1 MHILIW
7 TVRLFWSILYSILD
21 VLVKTQQ
28 WEFLYVKQTLI
39 EIASEIFIS
48 QYDSFIKSK
57 DQQTFFFKETESKD
71 VPAPQL

>member
-1 MHILIW
+1 MHILMW

-28 WEFLYVKQTLI
+28 WEFLYVKQTLT